1 MRKHCCLRTYLNNTM
16 ERDSRRLLVWI
27 LVILFIL
34 TVAVP
39 LYFYFDPTHAHL
51 APKCP
56 FHLLTGL
63 DCPSCGNQR
72 ALHSL
77 LHGEVWLSFRYNPF
91 MWLCGPYILLLVLS
105 ALLRGRA
112 MQRLYDRLTSNSFI
126 IVYVVVYCVWWVVRN
141 LPFWHDLVDLSK

>member
-1 MRKHCCLRTYLNNTM
+1 M
-16 ERDSRRLLVWI
+16 ERDSRRLLIWI

-39 LYFYFDPTHAHL
+39 LYFYFDPAHAYL

-56 FHLLTGL
+56 FRLLTGL

-72 ALHSL
+72 ALPAL

-91 MWLCGPYILLLVLS
+91 MWLCAPYFILLIFAS
-105 ALLRGRA
+105 LLRGKRIEP
-112 MQRLYDRLTSNSFI
+112 LYDLLTSNPVI
-126 IVYVVVYCVWWVVRN
+126 ITYAVGYCLWWVIRN
-141 LPFWHDLVDLSK
+141 LPFWHNLVDLPR